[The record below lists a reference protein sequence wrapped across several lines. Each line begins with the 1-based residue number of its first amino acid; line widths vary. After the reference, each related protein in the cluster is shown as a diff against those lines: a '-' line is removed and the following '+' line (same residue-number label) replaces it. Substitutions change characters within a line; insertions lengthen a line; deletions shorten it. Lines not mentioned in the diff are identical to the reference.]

1 MKQNLR
7 TLNEIVIHEVEEPIS
22 SEKSSKF
29 EDEKSLKYEDEKSS
43 KFENEKYSKTGD
55 DDIASVDMT
64 VVGHKFN
71 DALDG
76 PCFCVKSPK
85 PKIPKSNSASNIGQI
100 SKSFS
105 TPILNKIPAKPFRS
119 DQCTSTSDLFDRKID
134 FFDRKIDFFDRKS
147 DFEDDD
153 DNDDDDDEADT
164 YSCSSVSS
172 RSSRDPRCPRC
183 FIIANTDCSKAVY
196 V

>member
-7 TLNEIVIHEVEEPIS
+7 TLNEIVIHEVEEPLS

-29 EDEKSLKYEDEKSS
+29 EDEKSI
-43 KFENEKYSKTGD
+43 KFEHEKISNFEEEKILKFGD
-55 DDIASVDMT
+55 EIAFENVSVDMT

-71 DALDG
+71 DAIDG

-85 PKIPKSNSASNIGQI
+85 IKIPKNGSTPIFSSIP
-100 SKSFS
+100 KSVS
-105 TPILNKIPAKPFRS
+105 TPILSQVPAKQIRS
-119 DQCTSTSDLFDRKID
+119 DQCTSTSDLFDRKLD
-134 FFDRKIDFFDRKS
+134 FGEETEIG
-147 DFEDDD
+147 EENEIGDDLV
-153 DNDDDDDEADT
+153 DDDDDGADT